1 MISSPR
7 EAFAME
13 TILVVDDDANARE
26 VAAGCLRDHG
36 LTALFAE
43 NGLQALQV
51 VADHHPDAVLTDLN
65 MPEMDGLELVR
76 RMRREHSTVPVVLM
90 TAHGS
95 EESAVTALRE
105 GALSYV
111 PKKDMRTNLC
121 DAMGVVLAAVAAR
134 RYRDRARTLLEKSES
149 TFVLGYEPDAVD
161 AVVSHLQSNL
171 ARFEFCDEIGL
182 FQVSAA
188 LNEALHNAVEH
199 GNLGIDSSMR
209 ERSSAEYFNLRRERM
224 QVSPYRER
232 RVRVIENLMSTEVS
246 YVISDD
252 GSGFDTSSVPDP
264 TDARNLIKPSGRG
277 LMLMRTFMDEV
288 LFNETGSQ
296 VTMVKRRD
304 SIKR

>member
-1 MISSPR
+1 
-7 EAFAME
+7 
-13 TILVVDDDANARE
+13 
-26 VAAGCLRDHG
+26 
-36 LTALFAE
+36 
-43 NGLQALQV
+43 
-51 VADHHPDAVLTDLN
+51 
-65 MPEMDGLELVR
+65 
-76 RMRREHSTVPVVLM
+76 M

-121 DAMGVVLAAVAAR
+121 DAMGVVLDAVAAR
-134 RYRDRARTLLEKSES
+134 RYRHRARTLLKKSES
-149 TFVLGYEPDAVD
+149 TFVLGYEPETVD
-161 AVVSHLQSNL
+161 AVVSHLHSNL

-199 GNLGIDSSMR
+199 GNLEIDSSLR
-209 ERSSAEYFNLRRERM
+209 EKSSAEYFNLRRERM

-232 RVRVIENLMSTEVS
+232 RVRVIETLISTEAT

-264 TDARNLIKPSGRG
+264 TDPGNLIKPSGRG

-288 LFNETGSQ
+288 LFNETGNQ

-304 SIKR
+304 SGTSRG